1 MRKDIRKKLVS
12 MSETEY
18 RKFTSNLI
26 PGCENI
32 LGVRQPVLKQY
43 AKELIKSCDDFRIL
57 LMEEDMYYEETILR
71 AYLIGLGTK
80 KEKNFELAKQ
90 DLLNFIPRVNNWAVN
105 DCFCAAFDVM
115 DNFRGEFIKILEKL
129 VKSKKEYEARIG
141 LIMLLD
147 HYLKVDC
154 NGKKINRKRSV
165 SVEDL
170 YANEEK
176 GMYIERIIELVNRD
190 FKENGYYTCMA
201 AGWLLAEAFV
211 VFPKTIYEFLK
222 DEKNNKMDEESCK
235 KAIRKIC
242 ESKNPSDE
250 VKVLVKELYDLKKKM

>member
-57 LMEEDMYYEETILR
+57 LMEEDMYYEETLLR
-71 AYLIGLGTK
+71 AYLIGIGTK

-129 VKSKKEYEARIG
+129 VKSKK
-141 LIMLLD
+141 
-147 HYLKVDC
+147 
-154 NGKKINRKRSV
+154 
-165 SVEDL
+165 
-170 YANEEK
+170 
-176 GMYIERIIELVNRD
+176 
-190 FKENGYYTCMA
+190 
-201 AGWLLAEAFV
+201 
-211 VFPKTIYEFLK
+211 
-222 DEKNNKMDEESCK
+222 
-235 KAIRKIC
+235 
-242 ESKNPSDE
+242 
-250 VKVLVKELYDLKKKM
+250 